1 MKERGKTM
9 CDTTKRKIA
18 DCVKQLMRR
27 QDISRITIQDVME
40 ATGMSR
46 QSFYYHFK
54 DIYDV
59 LEWIME
65 KDFKQPIAE
74 KEYDSLEEWVCEI
87 FHVIEKNRPFYEKIV
102 SQIEWPRIVRHV
114 KASLQEQMEQL
125 LVDDANTKD
134 PANVREWDSCMDIFA
149 TSFGYYML
157 DYIYRRRKLD
167 DRKIIQ
173 DTGYIM
179 RMLEGSGVTKTERR
193 QFVMYPCNT
202 RVPQMTVQA

>member
-1 MKERGKTM
+1 LKERGKTM

-102 SQIEWPRIVRHV
+102 SQIEWPRIIRHV

-167 DRKIIQ
+167 DKKIVQ

-179 RMLEGSGVTKTERR
+179 MMLEKKE
-193 QFVMYPCNT
+193 C
-202 RVPQMTVQA
+202 A